1 MSMCER
7 ALTPATLLGRTNCC
21 SGHRIGTLQFL
32 PSNIVSAYIHFTKYI
47 GYVYPVCYLT
57 LFACLFDF
65 TNKRRISNNS
75 AVYSEECIGHR
86 PINSIFLGLW
96 YRQLRRLYVLWYG
109 QNGDKL
115 KQRQAKTATPKR
127 RQIVLTKTATN

>member
-1 MSMCER
+1 MRGLFGSALSRRSTFSSDRMMMMSMCER

-65 TNKRRISNNS
+65 TQASC
-75 AVYSEECIGHR
+75 ER
-86 PINSIFLGLW
+86 PIENVCTHNDVMEMCVS
-96 YRQLRRLYVLWYG
+96 
-109 QNGDKL
+109 
-115 KQRQAKTATPKR
+115 AA
-127 RQIVLTKTATN
+127 